1 MKPHGNALEAK
12 LVFVFGTLK
21 QGFPNFA
28 TNRGRRVGDPAQA
41 SRYRTQQRYPLYLV
55 GPRHSPWLLDAPG
68 QGAQVLGELYA
79 VSAEVLADMD
89 RLERVQAP
97 DGYVRQRIMVEPV
110 ADDGSACGPAREAFV
125 YLKRAEQLDPAEI
138 RLGPLAEYQ
147 AAHAALYQPRV

>member
-1 MKPHGNALEAK
+1 MSR

-28 TNRGRRVGDPAQA
+28 TNQGRRVVDPAQA
-41 SRYRTQQRYPLYLV
+41 DRYRTQQRYPLYLV

-97 DGYVRQRIMVEPV
+97 DGYVRQRIVVESV
-110 ADDGSACGPAREAFV
+110 ADDGLACGSACEAFV

-147 AAHAALYQPRV
+147 AAHAALYRPRA

>member
-1 MKPHGNALEAK
+1 MKPHGNALETK

-28 TNRGRRVGDPAQA
+28 TNRGRRVVDPAQA
-41 SRYRTQQRYPLYLV
+41 GRYRTQQRYPLYLV

-68 QGAQVLGELYA
+68 QGTQVLGELYA

-89 RLERVQAP
+89 RLERVQEP
-97 DGYVRQRIMVEPV
+97 DGYVRRLIVVEPV
-110 ADDGSACGPAREAFV
+110 AADGCACGPVREAFV

-138 RLGPLAEYQ
+138 RLGPLAEYL
-147 AAHAALYQPRV
+147 AAHAALYQPRA

>member
-1 MKPHGNALEAK
+1 MST

-28 TNRGRRVGDPAQA
+28 TNRGRRVSETEAG
-41 SRYRTQQRYPLYLV
+41 RYRTQLRYPLYLV

-68 QGAQVLGELYA
+68 QGAQVQGELYA

-97 DGYVRQRIMVEPV
+97 DGYVRQRIVVEPV
-110 ADDGSACGPAREAFV
+110 ADDGSACGLAREAFV

-138 RLGPLAEYQ
+138 RLGPLAEYH
-147 AAHAALYQPRV
+147 AGHAALYRPRA